1 MIPRRGLMSGPSTLS
16 TNQTCPQWQT
26 RQEKRA
32 AAERPVATL
41 EPSQL
46 SRRGFAAETLNA
58 RSDGPCLRS
67 KADGVRQGIAGSWP
81 VDGAL
86 RSDCAAGRSCGRA
99 RPSCRS
105 EANPAMGKDP
115 KTNLGVVARPVP
127 NASAPLPVQRSLHVT
142 RERRPQRVAVDT
154 LGGRHGATGIA
165 LHLERRGDIAVAV
178 EGTAVEQQT
187 GAGSGRIPGEMRA
200 CRLEPFSWLSW
211 SGARAVLAAIARPH
225 QRHMSRLSGSDLA
238 VVGLLFG
245 PPSARGFLAASVRR
259 SGGAGAS
266 LGVGV
271 RGAMLVEPSAEEP
284 RRPWIAGQRA
294 DAREAQRRC
303 RGLISGR
310 PSRWR
315 R

>member
-46 SRRGFAAETLNA
+46 SRRGLAAETLNA
-58 RSDGPCLRS
+58 RSDGPCLRR

-127 NASAPLPVQRSLHVT
+127 NASAPLPVQRSRHVT

-187 GAGSGRIPGEMRA
+187 GAGSGRIPGRDAGLQIGFLLLVELVRRA
-200 CRLEPFSWLSW
+200 GSSGCDSEASPASHVPFVGERSCRCRTAVRASVCPWLSCSIRSPKW
-211 SGARAVLAAIARPH
+211 RGRGVSWCR
-225 QRHMSRLSGSDLA
+225 
-238 VVGLLFG
+238 G
-245 PPSARGFLAASVRR
+245 PGR
-259 SGGAGAS
+259 
-266 LGVGV
+266 
-271 RGAMLVEPSAEEP
+271 
-284 RRPWIAGQRA
+284 
-294 DAREAQRRC
+294 DARRAIR
-303 RGLISGR
+303 
-310 PSRWR
+310 
-315 R
+315 